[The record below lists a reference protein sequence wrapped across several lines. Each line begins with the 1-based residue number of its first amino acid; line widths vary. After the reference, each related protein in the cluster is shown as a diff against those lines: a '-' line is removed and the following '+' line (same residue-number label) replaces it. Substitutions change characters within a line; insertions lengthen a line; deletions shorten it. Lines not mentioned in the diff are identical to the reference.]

1 MQLVHISRNA
11 YLEASKMGWQ
21 DREEGKTKEKRKLVK
36 NTKIKMSK
44 KVRDFNE
51 SRILR
56 QAPFLYL
63 VSLSGKVRL

>member
-1 MQLVHISRNA
+1 
-11 YLEASKMGWQ
+11 MGWQ
-21 DREEGKTKEKRKLVK
+21 DREEGKNKEKRKLVK